1 MRKIVI
7 ILAVLLFTAVLSG
20 TINAQTAD
28 ADKKAQSESGKEDK
42 PLEIKKKPD
51 VGYFDCS
58 ESSGLARVKVT
69 FDKSETITNAELIIA
84 SGCESFDR
92 QAVRAAKK

>member
-1 MRKIVI
+1 M
-7 ILAVLLFTAVLSG
+7 FTVFLSG
-20 TINAQTAD
+20 AVNAQTAD
-28 ADKKAQSESGKEDK
+28 ADKKAQSESDK
-42 PLEIKKKPD
+42 VDRPLEIKKKPD

-84 SGCESFDR
+84 CGCGSFDR